1 MKITMIDNIE
11 TTQQVATHAPLL
23 GLATKK
29 YFVLAGVILFGALAH
44 AIEDTK
50 KNGWQGFGWFIANTF
65 VAAFVGMLFSHIA
78 SLISSDWMFAAGGM
92 GGYMGPVAF
101 KYIRNATLSRL
112 GLSESKEI
120 EKK

>member
-1 MKITMIDNIE
+1 MIDNIE
-11 TTQQVATHAPLL
+11 TTQQVAAHAPLL

-78 SLISSDWMFAAGGM
+78 SLISPDWMFAAGGM

>member
-1 MKITMIDNIE
+1 MIDNIE
-11 TTQQVATHAPLL
+11 TTQQVATHAPLI

-65 VAAFVGMLFSHIA
+65 VAAFVGMLFSHVA
-78 SLISSDWMFAAGGM
+78 SLVSVDWMYAAGGI
-92 GGYMGPVAF
+92 GGYMGPAAF
-101 KYIRNATLSRL
+101 KYIRSAAFARL
-112 GLSESKEI
+112 GLNEQA
-120 EKK
+120 EKTNQK

>member
-1 MKITMIDNIE
+1 MIDNIE
-11 TTQQVATHAPLL
+11 TTHQVASHAQLI

-44 AIEDTK
+44 AIEDAK
-50 KNGWQGFGWFIANTF
+50 KNGWQGFGWFVANTF
-65 VAAFVGMLFSHIA
+65 VAAFVGMLFAHIA
-78 SLISSDWMFAAGGM
+78 SLISPDWMFAAGGM

-101 KYIRNATLSRL
+101 KYIRTATLARL
-112 GLSESKEI
+112 GLGDKAPE

>member
-1 MKITMIDNIE
+1 MDNAD
-11 TTQQVATHAPLL
+11 TTVQVAKSIPII
-23 GLATKK
+23 GLAAKK
-29 YFVLAGVILFGALAH
+29 YFILAGVIMFGAVSH

-78 SLISSDWMFAAGGM
+78 SLISPDWMFAAGGM

-101 KYIRNATLSRL
+101 KYIRTATLSRL
-112 GLSESKEI
+112 GLSENKT
-120 EKK
+120 EKQ